1 MLGGNRSG
9 FPLWRLD
16 VRPWGR
22 NLWRKGWN
30 LITHPSTPSHTHT
43 VQEWKRKVNLNRNM
57 NIFLGKEK
65 KVWVF
70 IGLDQGW
77 APRPA
82 GNPPRGGGGGPPPR
96 PALWGWGRGGSPPRP
111 VKMIET
117 AGKLWG
123 KIKARIS
130 TFSNRGNQ

>member
-1 MLGGNRSG
+1 MLRGNRSG
-9 FPLWRLD
+9 FPLWPLD

-70 IGLDQGW
+70 IGLDIILVIRNRHALGRIWEAW
-77 APRPA
+77 AYCKA
-82 GNPPRGGGGGPPPR
+82 
-96 PALWGWGRGGSPPRP
+96 PALKIPRLYFPP
-111 VKMIET
+111 VV
-117 AGKLWG
+117 
-123 KIKARIS
+123 
-130 TFSNRGNQ
+130 